1 MEFKVFAYLEGEGK
15 VWEVPSVSDHAEPYP
30 SYWRREFHTRLQS
43 IQYRHQECWQVD
55 VACQRTRLRLAR
67 RADCA
72 ELYGVGCD
80 ELEQIIQLYHYSMK
94 KSILMLASL
103 ALLSACGKEANE
115 PVVEQTQQE
124 QAGDRITIA
133 LNGTIDEDM
142 AKALSYETYTG
153 ANGKTAYSPVFS
165 ESEIPAL
172 LCIYNN
178 DEDYLISKGDNVPY
192 QMREVMLTLKKQ
204 TVGGRTVTT
213 FECKTEAPRD
223 ANGQFARPLP
233 GRVRTTDKVWL
244 DPEKMSATLVVGFN
258 KTGLSNSDGVWS
270 NQKVAPEDALYTY
283 GANDLD
289 LTKSIPY
296 VVENSAPRGSHSTRP
311 VFVAENIKPVLA
323 SYRDNAHNYPYIL
336 FPDIKLKMKGVILRA
351 TVKNNSAYT
360 ESLKPWGLKVDGV
373 GRASL
378 RMEEP
383 TIAPVRKNGK
393 TVKVLLPLLITPQ
406 VENQSYPDRNYTVYL
421 TNSAALSRGESREYV
436 IYMPVTSLLADR
448 NSKAPKGPS
457 IQVLYRNERGDKVD
471 GRITHLSPLK
481 KEGIVVSTT
490 LDMVD

>member
-1 MEFKVFAYLEGEGK
+1 
-15 VWEVPSVSDHAEPYP
+15 
-30 SYWRREFHTRLQS
+30 
-43 IQYRHQECWQVD
+43 
-55 VACQRTRLRLAR
+55 
-67 RADCA
+67 
-72 ELYGVGCD
+72 
-80 ELEQIIQLYHYSMK
+80 MK

-103 ALLSACGKEANE
+103 ALLSACGKEINE

-153 ANGKTAYSPVFS
+153 ANGKTAYSPVFD

-192 QMREVMLTLKKQ
+192 QMREVVLTLKKQ

-213 FECKTEAPRD
+213 FECKTEAPR
-223 ANGQFARPLP
+223 AGAWQFALP
-233 GRVRTTDKVWL
+233 SSGLRRTTDRVWL

-258 KTGLSNSDGVWS
+258 KTGLGYEDGVWS
-270 NQKVAPEDALYTY
+270 KSKVAPENALYTY

-289 LTKSIPY
+289 LTKPIPY

-323 SYRDNAHNYPYIL
+323 SENYKDKVDNHPYIL
-336 FPDIKLKMKGVILRA
+336 FPNIKLKMKGVILRA
-351 TVKNNSAYT
+351 TVKNNSAYP

-406 VENQSYPDRNYTVYL
+406 VGDAAHPERNYTVYL
-421 TNSAALSRGESREYV
+421 TNSGALSPGKSREYV
-436 IYMPVTSLLADR
+436 IYMPIANSLLADR
-448 NSKAPKGPS
+448 ESKNPKGPS
-457 IQVLYRNERGDKVD
+457 IQVLYRNEGDKLVN
-471 GRITHLSPLK
+471 GKITPLSPLK
-481 KEGIVVSTT
+481 KEGIVVSTS
-490 LDMVD
+490 LDMVN

>member
-1 MEFKVFAYLEGEGK
+1 
-15 VWEVPSVSDHAEPYP
+15 
-30 SYWRREFHTRLQS
+30 
-43 IQYRHQECWQVD
+43 
-55 VACQRTRLRLAR
+55 
-67 RADCA
+67 
-72 ELYGVGCD
+72 
-80 ELEQIIQLYHYSMK
+80 MK

-115 PVVEQTQQE
+115 PVVKQTQQE

-178 DEDYLISKGDNVPY
+178 DEDYLVKKDDGVPY

-213 FECKTEAPRD
+213 FECKTEAPR
-223 ANGQFARPLP
+223 AGQWQFALP
-233 GRVRTTDKVWL
+233 SSGLRRTTDRVWL

-258 KTGLSNSDGVWS
+258 KTGLGHSDGVWS
-270 NQKVAPEDALYTY
+270 DNKVSPDAAFYTY

-289 LTKSIPY
+289 LTKPIPY
-296 VVENSAPRGSHSTRP
+296 VVENDAPRGSHSTRP

-323 SYRDNAHNYPYIL
+323 SANYKDKVNNHPYIL
-336 FPDIKLKMKGVILRA
+336 FPNIKLKMKGVILRA

-360 ESLKPWGLKVDGV
+360 EELSPYGLKVDGV

-393 TVKVLLPLLITPQ
+393 TVNVLLPLLITPQ
-406 VENQSYPDRNYTVYL
+406 VGSAGYSERNYTVYL
-421 TNSAALSRGESREYV
+421 TNRKPLSRGESREYV
-436 IYMPVTSLLADR
+436 IYMPIANSLLADR
-448 NSKAPKGPS
+448 ESKNPKGPS
-457 IQVLYRNERGDKVD
+457 IQVLYSNGVNSSIPGK
-471 GRITHLSPLK
+471 ITYLSPLK
-481 KEGIVVSTT
+481 KEKEGIVVSTT
-490 LDMVD
+490 LDMVGH

>member
-1 MEFKVFAYLEGEGK
+1 
-15 VWEVPSVSDHAEPYP
+15 
-30 SYWRREFHTRLQS
+30 
-43 IQYRHQECWQVD
+43 
-55 VACQRTRLRLAR
+55 
-67 RADCA
+67 
-72 ELYGVGCD
+72 
-80 ELEQIIQLYHYSMK
+80 MK

-115 PVVEQTQQE
+115 PVVKQTQQE

-165 ESEIPAL
+165 ENEIPAL

-178 DEDYLISKGDNVPY
+178 DEDYLVKKDDGVPY

-213 FECKTEAPRD
+213 FECKTEAPR
-223 ANGQFARPLP
+223 AGQWQFALP
-233 GRVRTTDKVWL
+233 SSGLRRTTDRVWL

-258 KTGLSNSDGVWS
+258 KTGLGHSDGVWS
-270 NQKVAPEDALYTY
+270 DNKVSPDAAFYTY
-283 GANDLD
+283 GAKDLD
-289 LTKSIPY
+289 LTKPIPY
-296 VVENSAPRGSHSTRP
+296 VVENDAPRGSHSTRP

-323 SYRDNAHNYPYIL
+323 SADYKDKDGNRYIL

-351 TVKNNSAYT
+351 TVKNNSAYP
-360 ESLKPWGLKVDGV
+360 EKLSPYGLKVDGV
-373 GRASL
+373 GRADL

-393 TVKVLLPLLITPQ
+393 TVNVLLPLLITPQ
-406 VENQSYPDRNYTVYL
+406 VGSAGYSERNYTVYL
-421 TNSAALSRGESREYV
+421 TNQEALSRGESREYV
-436 IYMPVTSLLADR
+436 IYMPIANSLLADR
-448 NSKAPKGPS
+448 ESKNPKGPS
-457 IQVLYRNERGDKVD
+457 IQVLYKNNLGLVKGKTTYLR
-471 GRITHLSPLK
+471 PLK

>member
-1 MEFKVFAYLEGEGK
+1 
-15 VWEVPSVSDHAEPYP
+15 
-30 SYWRREFHTRLQS
+30 
-43 IQYRHQECWQVD
+43 
-55 VACQRTRLRLAR
+55 
-67 RADCA
+67 
-72 ELYGVGCD
+72 
-80 ELEQIIQLYHYSMK
+80 MK

-115 PVVEQTQQE
+115 PVVKQTQQE

-153 ANGKTAYSPVFS
+153 ANGKTAYSPVFD

-213 FECKTEAPRD
+213 FECKTEAPR
-223 ANGQFARPLP
+223 AGQWQFALP
-233 GRVRTTDKVWL
+233 SSGLRRTTDRVWL

-258 KTGLSNSDGVWS
+258 KTGLGYEDGVWS
-270 NQKVAPEDALYTY
+270 KSKVAPENALYTY

-289 LTKSIPY
+289 LTKPIPY

-323 SYRDNAHNYPYIL
+323 SANHKDKEGNRYIL

-360 ESLKPWGLKVDGV
+360 EPLKPMALKVDGV

-383 TIAPVRKNGK
+383 TIAPVIKNGK

-406 VENQSYPDRNYTVYL
+406 VGDNPYADRNYTVYL
-421 TNSAALSRGESREYV
+421 TNKAALSRGESREYV
-436 IYMPVTSLLADR
+436 IYMPIASSLLADR
-448 NSKAPKGPS
+448 ESKNPKGPS
-457 IQVLYRNERGDKVD
+457 IQVLYRNSNGVGPDIPGK
-471 GRITHLSPLK
+471 TTYLNPLK

>member
-1 MEFKVFAYLEGEGK
+1 
-15 VWEVPSVSDHAEPYP
+15 
-30 SYWRREFHTRLQS
+30 
-43 IQYRHQECWQVD
+43 
-55 VACQRTRLRLAR
+55 
-67 RADCA
+67 
-72 ELYGVGCD
+72 
-80 ELEQIIQLYHYSMK
+80 MK

-142 AKALSYETYTG
+142 AKALSFETYTG
-153 ANGKTAYSPVFS
+153 ANGKTAYSPVFD
-165 ESEIPAL
+165 ESDIPAL

-192 QMREVMLTLKKQ
+192 QMREVVLTLKKQ

-213 FECKTEAPRD
+213 FECKTEAPR
-223 ANGQFARPLP
+223 NTSRQFALPAP
-233 GRVRTTDKVWL
+233 GRGRTTDRVWL
-244 DPEKMSATLVVGFN
+244 DPAKMSATLVVGFN
-258 KTGLSNSDGVWS
+258 KTGLSYSDGVWS
-270 NQKVAPEDALYTY
+270 AQKVAPEDALYTY

-289 LTKSIPY
+289 LTKPIPY
-296 VVENSAPRGSHSTRP
+296 VVENDAPTGSHSTRP

-323 SYRDNAHNYPYIL
+323 PENYKDRVDNHPYIL

-360 ESLKPWGLKVDGV
+360 ESLKPWGLKVENV
-373 GRASL
+373 GCASL

-393 TVKVLLPLLITPQ
+393 YVKTLLPLLITPQ
-406 VENQSYPDRNYTVYL
+406 VGNAAHPDRNYTVYL
-421 TNSAALSRGESREYV
+421 TNKEALSRGESREYV
-436 IYMPVTSLLADR
+436 IYMPIANSLLADR
-448 NSKAPKGPS
+448 ESRNASGPS
-457 IQVLYRNERGDKVD
+457 IQVLYYNERDQLIKGK
-471 GRITHLSPLK
+471 TTYLNPLK

-490 LDMVD
+490 LDMVN

>member
-1 MEFKVFAYLEGEGK
+1 
-15 VWEVPSVSDHAEPYP
+15 
-30 SYWRREFHTRLQS
+30 
-43 IQYRHQECWQVD
+43 
-55 VACQRTRLRLAR
+55 
-67 RADCA
+67 
-72 ELYGVGCD
+72 
-80 ELEQIIQLYHYSMK
+80 MK

-115 PVVEQTQQE
+115 PVVKQTQQE
-124 QAGDRITIA
+124 QAGDHITIA

-178 DEDYLISKGDNVPY
+178 DEEFVLKSGLDVPY
-192 QMREVMLTLKKQ
+192 QMREVMLTLRKQ

-213 FECKTEAPRD
+213 FECKTEAPRTTD
-223 ANGQFARPLP
+223 GQFTLP
-233 GRVRTTDKVWL
+233 SSGRRRTLEKVWL

-258 KTGLSNSDGVWS
+258 KTGLGHSDGVWS
-270 NQKVAPEDALYTY
+270 DNKVSPDAAFYTY

-289 LTKSIPY
+289 LTKPIPY
-296 VVENSAPRGSHSTRP
+296 VVENGAPQGSHSTRP

-323 SYRDNAHNYPYIL
+323 SADYKDKVNNHPYIL
-336 FPDIKLKMKGVILRA
+336 FPNIKLKMKGVILRA

-383 TIAPVRKNGK
+383 TGANVKKDGK
-393 TVKVLLPLLITPQ
+393 YVKVLLPLLITPQ
-406 VENQSYPDRNYTVYL
+406 VGNAAHPDRNYTVYL
-421 TNSAALSRGESREYV
+421 TNKEALSRGESREYV
-436 IYMPVTSLLADR
+436 IYMPIANSLLADR
-448 NSKAPKGPS
+448 ESKNASGPS
-457 IQVLYRNERGDKVD
+457 IQVLYRNERDELIK
-471 GRITHLSPLK
+471 GRTTYLSPLK

-490 LDMVD
+490 LDMVGH

>member
-1 MEFKVFAYLEGEGK
+1 
-15 VWEVPSVSDHAEPYP
+15 
-30 SYWRREFHTRLQS
+30 
-43 IQYRHQECWQVD
+43 
-55 VACQRTRLRLAR
+55 
-67 RADCA
+67 
-72 ELYGVGCD
+72 
-80 ELEQIIQLYHYSMK
+80 MK

-115 PVVEQTQQE
+115 PVVKQTQQE

-165 ESEIPAL
+165 EDEIPAL

-178 DEDYLISKGDNVPY
+178 DEEFVLKSGLDVPY

-213 FECKTEAPRD
+213 FECKTEAPRTSD
-223 ANGQFARPLP
+223 GQFTLP
-233 GRVRTTDKVWL
+233 SSGRRRTLEKVWL

-258 KTGLSNSDGVWS
+258 KTGLGHSDGVWS
-270 NQKVAPEDALYTY
+270 DNKVSPDAAFYTY

-289 LTKSIPY
+289 LTKPIPY
-296 VVENSAPRGSHSTRP
+296 VVENDAPQGSHSTRP

-323 SYRDNAHNYPYIL
+323 SADYKDKVNNHPYIL
-336 FPDIKLKMKGVILRA
+336 FPNIKLKMKGVILRA

-383 TIAPVRKNGK
+383 TGANVKKDGK
-393 TVKVLLPLLITPQ
+393 YVKVLLPLLITPQ
-406 VENQSYPDRNYTVYL
+406 VGNAAHPDRNYTVYL
-421 TNSAALSRGESREYV
+421 TNKEPLSRGESREYV
-436 IYMPVTSLLADR
+436 IYMPIANSLLADR
-448 NSKAPKGPS
+448 ESRNASGPS
-457 IQVLYRNERGDKVD
+457 IQVLYRNERDELIK
-471 GRITHLSPLK
+471 GRTTYLSPLK

-490 LDMVD
+490 LDMVGN

>member
-1 MEFKVFAYLEGEGK
+1 
-15 VWEVPSVSDHAEPYP
+15 
-30 SYWRREFHTRLQS
+30 
-43 IQYRHQECWQVD
+43 
-55 VACQRTRLRLAR
+55 
-67 RADCA
+67 
-72 ELYGVGCD
+72 
-80 ELEQIIQLYHYSMK
+80 MK

-115 PVVEQTQQE
+115 PVVKQTQQE

-165 ESEIPAL
+165 ENEIPAL

-178 DEDYLISKGDNVPY
+178 DEDYLVKKDDGVPY
-192 QMREVMLTLKKQ
+192 QMREVMLTLRKQ
-204 TVGGRTVTT
+204 MVGGRTVTT
-213 FECKTEAPRD
+213 FECKTEAPR
-223 ANGQFARPLP
+223 AGQWQFALP
-233 GRVRTTDKVWL
+233 SSGLRRTTDRVWL

-258 KTGLSNSDGVWS
+258 KTGLGHSDGVWS
-270 NQKVAPEDALYTY
+270 DNKVSPDAALYTY

-289 LTKSIPY
+289 LTKPIPY
-296 VVENSAPRGSHSTRP
+296 VVENDAPRGSHSTRP

-323 SYRDNAHNYPYIL
+323 SADYKDTVNNHPYIL
-336 FPDIKLKMKGVILRA
+336 FPNIKLKMKGVILRA
-351 TVKNNSAYT
+351 TVKNNSAYA
-360 ESLKPWGLKVDGV
+360 EELSPYGLKVDRV

-393 TVKVLLPLLITPQ
+393 TVNVLLPLLITPQ
-406 VENQSYPDRNYTVYL
+406 VENQSYPQRNYTVYL
-421 TNSAALSRGESREYV
+421 TNREALSRGESREYV
-436 IYMPVTSLLADR
+436 IYMPIANSLLADR
-448 NSKAPKGPS
+448 ESKNASGPS
-457 IQVLYRNERGDKVD
+457 IQVLYRNQVGDRIE
-471 GRITHLSPLK
+471 GRTTYLSPLK

-490 LDMVD
+490 LDMVN

>member
-1 MEFKVFAYLEGEGK
+1 
-15 VWEVPSVSDHAEPYP
+15 
-30 SYWRREFHTRLQS
+30 
-43 IQYRHQECWQVD
+43 
-55 VACQRTRLRLAR
+55 
-67 RADCA
+67 
-72 ELYGVGCD
+72 
-80 ELEQIIQLYHYSMK
+80 MK

-115 PVVEQTQQE
+115 PVVKQTQQE

-165 ESEIPAL
+165 EDEIPAL

-178 DEDYLISKGDNVPY
+178 DEDYLITKGDNVPY
-192 QMREVMLTLKKQ
+192 QMREVKLTLKKQ

-244 DPEKMSATLVVGFN
+244 DPKKMRATLVVGFN
-258 KTGLSNSDGVWS
+258 KTGLSSSDGVWS
-270 NQKVAPEDALYTY
+270 NQKVAPDDALYTY

-296 VVENSAPRGSHSTRP
+296 VVANDAPQGSHSTRP
-311 VFVAENIKPVLA
+311 VFVAENIEPVLA
-323 SYRDNAHNYPYIL
+323 SADYKDTVHKEPYIL
-336 FPDIKLKMKGVILRA
+336 FPNIKLKMKGVILRA
-351 TVKNNSAYT
+351 TVKNNSLYT
-360 ESLKPWGLKVDGV
+360 ENLKPWGLKVDGV
-373 GRASL
+373 GRADL

-393 TVKVLLPLLITPQ
+393 TVNVLLPLLITPQ
-406 VENQSYPDRNYTVYL
+406 VGSAGYSERNYTVYL
-421 TNSAALSRGESREYV
+421 TNQEALSRGESREYV
-436 IYMPVTSLLADR
+436 IYMPIANSLLADR
-448 NSKAPKGPS
+448 ESKNPKGPS
-457 IQVLYRNERGDKVD
+457 IQVLYKNNLGLVK
-471 GRITHLSPLK
+471 GKITYLSPLK

-490 LDMVD
+490 LDMVGN

>member
-1 MEFKVFAYLEGEGK
+1 
-15 VWEVPSVSDHAEPYP
+15 
-30 SYWRREFHTRLQS
+30 
-43 IQYRHQECWQVD
+43 
-55 VACQRTRLRLAR
+55 
-67 RADCA
+67 
-72 ELYGVGCD
+72 
-80 ELEQIIQLYHYSMK
+80 MK

-115 PVVEQTQQE
+115 PVVKQTQQE

-165 ESEIPAL
+165 EDEIPAL

-178 DEDYLISKGDNVPY
+178 DEEFVLKNGTNVPY
-192 QMREVMLTLKKQ
+192 QMREVVLTLKKQ
-204 TVGGRTVTT
+204 MVGGRTVTT
-213 FECKTEAPRD
+213 FECKTEAPEK
-223 ANGQFARPLP
+223 GYKQFALP
-233 GRVRTTDKVWL
+233 SDPGIRRTKDRVWL

-258 KTGLSNSDGVWS
+258 KTGLSYSDGVWS
-270 NQKVAPEDALYTY
+270 KQKVAPEDALYTY

-296 VVENSAPRGSHSTRP
+296 VVENNAPQGSHSTRP

-323 SYRDNAHNYPYIL
+323 SANYIDSKHQHPYIL

-360 ESLKPWGLKVDGV
+360 EMLRPVALKVDRV
-373 GRASL
+373 GRADL

-383 TIAPVRKNGK
+383 TVAPVKKDGQYVN
-393 TVKVLLPLLITPQ
+393 VILPLLITPQ
-406 VENQSYPDRNYTVYL
+406 VGSSGYSERNYTVSL
-421 TNSAALSRGESREYV
+421 TNKEALSRGESREYV
-436 IYMPVTSLLADR
+436 IYMPIANSLLADR
-448 NSKAPKGPS
+448 ESKNAFGPS
-457 IQVLYRNERGDKVD
+457 IQVLYRDQRNEKDIKGK
-471 GRITHLSPLK
+471 ITYLSPLK

>member
-1 MEFKVFAYLEGEGK
+1 
-15 VWEVPSVSDHAEPYP
+15 
-30 SYWRREFHTRLQS
+30 
-43 IQYRHQECWQVD
+43 
-55 VACQRTRLRLAR
+55 
-67 RADCA
+67 
-72 ELYGVGCD
+72 
-80 ELEQIIQLYHYSMK
+80 
-94 KSILMLASL
+94 MLASL

-115 PVVEQTQQE
+115 PVVKQTQQE

-165 ESEIPAL
+165 EDEIPAL

-178 DEDYLISKGDNVPY
+178 DEEYLITKGDNVPY

-213 FECKTEAPRD
+213 FECKTEAPRTTQ
-223 ANGQFARPLP
+223 GQFTLP
-233 GRVRTTDKVWL
+233 SSGLRRTTDKVWL

-258 KTGLSNSDGVWS
+258 KTGLAHKDGVWS
-270 NQKVAPEDALYTY
+270 DQKVAPEDALYTY

-289 LTKSIPY
+289 LTKPIPY
-296 VVENSAPRGSHSTRP
+296 VVANDAPQGSHSTRP

-323 SYRDNAHNYPYIL
+323 SADYKDTVHQQPYIL
-336 FPDIKLKMKGVILRA
+336 FPNIKLKMKGVILRA
-351 TVKNNSAYT
+351 TVKNNSLYT
-360 ESLKPWGLKVDGV
+360 ENLKPWGLKVDGV
-373 GRASL
+373 GRADL

-393 TVKVLLPLLITPQ
+393 TVNVLLPLLITPQ
-406 VENQSYPDRNYTVYL
+406 VGSAGYSERNYTVYL
-421 TNSAALSRGESREYV
+421 TNQEALSRGESREYV
-436 IYMPVTSLLADR
+436 IYMPIANSLLADR
-448 NSKAPKGPS
+448 ESKNPKGPS
-457 IQVLYRNERGDKVD
+457 IQVLYKNNLGLVK
-471 GRITHLSPLK
+471 GKITYLSPLK

-490 LDMVD
+490 LDMVN

>member
-1 MEFKVFAYLEGEGK
+1 
-15 VWEVPSVSDHAEPYP
+15 
-30 SYWRREFHTRLQS
+30 
-43 IQYRHQECWQVD
+43 
-55 VACQRTRLRLAR
+55 
-67 RADCA
+67 
-72 ELYGVGCD
+72 
-80 ELEQIIQLYHYSMK
+80 MK
-94 KSILMLASL
+94 KSIVMLAAL

-124 QAGDRITIA
+124 QAGDRITIT
-133 LNGTIDEDM
+133 LNGTVDEDM

-153 ANGKTAYSPVFS
+153 ANGKTAYSPVFD

-178 DEDYLISKGDNVPY
+178 DEEYLVKNGTDVPY
-192 QMREVMLTLKKQ
+192 QMREVVLTLKKQ

-213 FECKTEAPRD
+213 FECKTEAPRTT
-223 ANGQFARPLP
+223 AGQFTLP
-233 GRVRTTDKVWL
+233 SSGLRRTKDRVWL

-258 KTGLSNSDGVWS
+258 KTGLGYSDGVWS

-296 VVENSAPRGSHSTRP
+296 VVANDAPRGSHSTRP

-323 SYRDNAHNYPYIL
+323 SENYKDKVNNHPYIL
-336 FPDIKLKMKGVILRA
+336 FPNIKLKMKGVILRA

-393 TVKVLLPLLITPQ
+393 TVNVLLPLLITPQ
-406 VENQSYPDRNYTVYL
+406 VGDANHPERNYTVYL
-421 TNSAALSRGESREYV
+421 TNTAALSRGESREYV
-436 IYMPVTSLLADR
+436 IYMPIANSLLADR
-448 NSKAPKGPS
+448 ESKTPKGPS
-457 IQVLYRNERGDKVD
+457 IQVLYRNEGDKLVN
-471 GRITHLSPLK
+471 GKITYLNPLK

-490 LDMVD
+490 LDMVN

>member
-1 MEFKVFAYLEGEGK
+1 
-15 VWEVPSVSDHAEPYP
+15 
-30 SYWRREFHTRLQS
+30 
-43 IQYRHQECWQVD
+43 
-55 VACQRTRLRLAR
+55 
-67 RADCA
+67 
-72 ELYGVGCD
+72 
-80 ELEQIIQLYHYSMK
+80 MK

-115 PVVEQTQQE
+115 PVVKQTQQE
-124 QAGDRITIA
+124 QVGDRITIA

-165 ESEIPAL
+165 EDEIPAL

-178 DEDYLISKGDNVPY
+178 DEEFVLKSGLDVPY

-213 FECKTEAPRD
+213 FECKTEAPRTTD
-223 ANGQFARPLP
+223 GQFTLP
-233 GRVRTTDKVWL
+233 SSGRRRTLEKVWL

-258 KTGLSNSDGVWS
+258 KTGLGHSDGVWS
-270 NQKVAPEDALYTY
+270 DNKVSPDAAFYTY

-289 LTKSIPY
+289 LTKPIPY
-296 VVENSAPRGSHSTRP
+296 VVENGAPQGSHSTRP

-323 SYRDNAHNYPYIL
+323 SADYIDSKDKKPYIL
-336 FPDIKLKMKGVILRA
+336 FPNIKLKMKGVILRA
-351 TVKNNSAYT
+351 TVKNNSAYP

-383 TIAPVRKNGK
+383 TGANVKKDGK
-393 TVKVLLPLLITPQ
+393 YVKVLLPLLITPQ
-406 VENQSYPDRNYTVYL
+406 VGNAAHPDRNYTVYL
-421 TNSAALSRGESREYV
+421 TNKEPLSRGESREYV
-436 IYMPVTSLLADR
+436 IYMPIANSLLADR
-448 NSKAPKGPS
+448 ESKNPSGPS
-457 IQVLYRNERGDKVD
+457 IQVLYRNGQDKLIN
-471 GRITHLSPLK
+471 GKITYLNPLK

-490 LDMVD
+490 LDMVGH

>member
-1 MEFKVFAYLEGEGK
+1 
-15 VWEVPSVSDHAEPYP
+15 
-30 SYWRREFHTRLQS
+30 
-43 IQYRHQECWQVD
+43 
-55 VACQRTRLRLAR
+55 
-67 RADCA
+67 
-72 ELYGVGCD
+72 
-80 ELEQIIQLYHYSMK
+80 MK

-178 DEDYLISKGDNVPY
+178 DEDYLITKGDNVPY

-213 FECKTEAPRD
+213 FECKTEAPRTTQ
-223 ANGQFARPLP
+223 GQFTLP
-233 GRVRTTDKVWL
+233 SSGLRRTTDKVWL

-258 KTGLSNSDGVWS
+258 KTGLRRSDGVWS
-270 NQKVAPEDALYTY
+270 DSKVAPEDALYTY

-289 LTKSIPY
+289 LTKPIPY
-296 VVENSAPRGSHSTRP
+296 VVENDAPQGSHSTRP

-323 SYRDNAHNYPYIL
+323 SADYKDTVHQQPYIL
-336 FPDIKLKMKGVILRA
+336 FPNIKLKMKGVILRA

-360 ESLKPWGLKVDGV
+360 EPLKPLALKVDGV

-406 VENQSYPDRNYTVYL
+406 VGSAGYSERNYTVYL
-421 TNSAALSRGESREYV
+421 TNKEALSRGESREYV
-436 IYMPVTSLLADR
+436 IYMPIANSLLADR
-448 NSKAPKGPS
+448 ESKNPKGPS
-457 IQVLYRNERGDKVD
+457 IQVLYRNSNGVGPDIQGK
-471 GRITHLSPLK
+471 TTYLNPLK

-490 LDMVD
+490 LDMVN

>member
-1 MEFKVFAYLEGEGK
+1 
-15 VWEVPSVSDHAEPYP
+15 
-30 SYWRREFHTRLQS
+30 
-43 IQYRHQECWQVD
+43 
-55 VACQRTRLRLAR
+55 
-67 RADCA
+67 
-72 ELYGVGCD
+72 
-80 ELEQIIQLYHYSMK
+80 MK

-115 PVVEQTQQE
+115 PVVKQTQQE

-165 ESEIPAL
+165 EDEIPAL

-178 DEDYLISKGDNVPY
+178 DEEYLVKNGTDVPY
-192 QMREVMLTLKKQ
+192 QMREVMLTLRKQ

-213 FECKTEAPRD
+213 FECKTEAPRTT
-223 ANGQFARPLP
+223 AGQFTIPSP
-233 GRVRTTDKVWL
+233 GLRRTKEKVWL

-258 KTGLSNSDGVWS
+258 KTGLGYSDGVWS
-270 NQKVAPEDALYTY
+270 QQKVAPEDALYTY

-296 VVENSAPRGSHSTRP
+296 VVANDAPRGSHSTRP

-323 SYRDNAHNYPYIL
+323 SENYKDKVNNHPYIL
-336 FPDIKLKMKGVILRA
+336 FPNIKLKMKGVILRA

-393 TVKVLLPLLITPQ
+393 TVNVLLPLLITPQ
-406 VENQSYPDRNYTVYL
+406 VGDDDHPERNYTVYL
-421 TNSAALSRGESREYV
+421 TNREALSRGESREYV
-436 IYMPVTSLLADR
+436 IYMPIANSLLADR
-448 NSKAPKGPS
+448 ESKNASGPS
-457 IQVLYRNERGDKVD
+457 IQVLYRNGNNELIK
-471 GRITHLSPLK
+471 GRTTYLSPLK

-490 LDMVD
+490 LDMVGH

>member
-1 MEFKVFAYLEGEGK
+1 
-15 VWEVPSVSDHAEPYP
+15 
-30 SYWRREFHTRLQS
+30 
-43 IQYRHQECWQVD
+43 
-55 VACQRTRLRLAR
+55 
-67 RADCA
+67 
-72 ELYGVGCD
+72 
-80 ELEQIIQLYHYSMK
+80 MK

-115 PVVEQTQQE
+115 PVVKQTQQE

-142 AKALSYETYTG
+142 AKALSFETYKG

-165 ESEIPAL
+165 EDEIPAL

-178 DEDYLISKGDNVPY
+178 DEDYLITKGDNVPY
-192 QMREVMLTLKKQ
+192 QMREVKLTLKKQ

-244 DPEKMSATLVVGFN
+244 DPKKMRATLVVGFN
-258 KTGLSNSDGVWS
+258 KTGLSSSDGVWS
-270 NQKVAPEDALYTY
+270 NQKVAPDDALYTY

-296 VVENSAPRGSHSTRP
+296 VVENDAPRGSHSTRP
-311 VFVAENIKPVLA
+311 VFVAENIEPVLA
-323 SYRDNAHNYPYIL
+323 SADYKDTVHKEPYIL
-336 FPDIKLKMKGVILRA
+336 FPNIKLKMKGVILRA
-351 TVKNNSAYT
+351 TVKNNSAYP
-360 ESLKPWGLKVDGV
+360 EELSPYGLKVDGV
-373 GRASL
+373 GRADL

-383 TIAPVRKNGK
+383 TIAPVIKNGK

-406 VENQSYPDRNYTVYL
+406 VGSAGYSERNYTVYL
-421 TNSAALSRGESREYV
+421 TNREPLSRGESREYV
-436 IYMPVTSLLADR
+436 IYMPIANSLLADR
-448 NSKAPKGPS
+448 ESKNPKGPS
-457 IQVLYRNERGDKVD
+457 IQVLYSNGVTSSIK
-471 GRITHLSPLK
+471 GKITSLRPLK
-481 KEGIVVSTT
+481 KEREGIVVSTT
-490 LDMVD
+490 LDMVGN

>member
-1 MEFKVFAYLEGEGK
+1 
-15 VWEVPSVSDHAEPYP
+15 
-30 SYWRREFHTRLQS
+30 
-43 IQYRHQECWQVD
+43 
-55 VACQRTRLRLAR
+55 
-67 RADCA
+67 
-72 ELYGVGCD
+72 
-80 ELEQIIQLYHYSMK
+80 MK

-115 PVVEQTQQE
+115 PVVKQTQQE

-165 ESEIPAL
+165 EDEIPAL

-178 DEDYLISKGDNVPY
+178 DEEFVLKSGLDVPY

-213 FECKTEAPRD
+213 FECKTEAPRTSD
-223 ANGQFARPLP
+223 GQFTLP
-233 GRVRTTDKVWL
+233 SSGRRRTLEKVWL

-258 KTGLSNSDGVWS
+258 KTGLGHSDGVWS
-270 NQKVAPEDALYTY
+270 DNKVSPDAAFYTY
-283 GANDLD
+283 GAKDLD
-289 LTKSIPY
+289 LTKPIPY
-296 VVENSAPRGSHSTRP
+296 VVENDAPRGSHSTRP

-323 SYRDNAHNYPYIL
+323 SENYKDKVNNHPYIL
-336 FPDIKLKMKGVILRA
+336 FPNIKLKMKGVILRA
-351 TVKNNSAYT
+351 TVKNNSAYA
-360 ESLKPWGLKVDGV
+360 EELRPVALKVDGV

-383 TIAPVRKNGK
+383 TGAMVRKDGK
-393 TVKVLLPLLITPQ
+393 YVKVLLPLLITPQ
-406 VENQSYPDRNYTVYL
+406 VENQSYPERNYTVSL
-421 TNSAALSRGESREYV
+421 SNKEPLSRGESREYV
-436 IYMPVTSLLADR
+436 IYMPIANSLLADR
-448 NSKAPKGPS
+448 ESRNPSGPS
-457 IQVLYRNERGDKVD
+457 IQVLYRDERDEKD
-471 GRITHLSPLK
+471 IKGRTTYLSPLK

-490 LDMVD
+490 LDMVGN

>member
-1 MEFKVFAYLEGEGK
+1 
-15 VWEVPSVSDHAEPYP
+15 
-30 SYWRREFHTRLQS
+30 
-43 IQYRHQECWQVD
+43 
-55 VACQRTRLRLAR
+55 
-67 RADCA
+67 
-72 ELYGVGCD
+72 
-80 ELEQIIQLYHYSMK
+80 MK

-165 ESEIPAL
+165 EDEIPAL

-178 DEDYLISKGDNVPY
+178 DEEFVLKSGLDVPY

-213 FECKTEAPRD
+213 FECKTEAPRTSD
-223 ANGQFARPLP
+223 GQFTLP
-233 GRVRTTDKVWL
+233 SSGRRRTLEKVWL

-258 KTGLSNSDGVWS
+258 KTGLGHSDGVWS
-270 NQKVAPEDALYTY
+270 DNKVSPDAAFYTY

-289 LTKSIPY
+289 LTKPIPY
-296 VVENSAPRGSHSTRP
+296 VVENDAPQGSHSTRP

-323 SYRDNAHNYPYIL
+323 SENYKDKVNNHPYIL
-336 FPDIKLKMKGVILRA
+336 FPNIKLKMKGVILRA

-383 TIAPVRKNGK
+383 TGANVKKDGK
-393 TVKVLLPLLITPQ
+393 YVKVLLPLLITPQ
-406 VENQSYPDRNYTVYL
+406 VGNAAHPDRNYTVYL
-421 TNSAALSRGESREYV
+421 TNKEPLSRGESREYV
-436 IYMPVTSLLADR
+436 IYMPIANSLLADR
-448 NSKAPKGPS
+448 ESRNASGPS
-457 IQVLYRNERGDKVD
+457 IQVLYRN
-471 GRITHLSPLK
+471 GRDELIKGRTTYLSPLK

-490 LDMVD
+490 LDMVGH

>member
-1 MEFKVFAYLEGEGK
+1 
-15 VWEVPSVSDHAEPYP
+15 
-30 SYWRREFHTRLQS
+30 
-43 IQYRHQECWQVD
+43 
-55 VACQRTRLRLAR
+55 
-67 RADCA
+67 
-72 ELYGVGCD
+72 
-80 ELEQIIQLYHYSMK
+80 MK

-178 DEDYLISKGDNVPY
+178 DEDYLVKKDDGVPY

-213 FECKTEAPRD
+213 FECKTEAPR
-223 ANGQFARPLP
+223 AGQWQFALP
-233 GRVRTTDKVWL
+233 SSGLRRTTDRVWL

-258 KTGLSNSDGVWS
+258 KTGLGHSDGVWS
-270 NQKVAPEDALYTY
+270 DNKVSPDAAFYTY
-283 GANDLD
+283 GAKDLD
-289 LTKSIPY
+289 LTKPIPY
-296 VVENSAPRGSHSTRP
+296 VVENDAPRGSHSTRP

-323 SYRDNAHNYPYIL
+323 SADYKDTVHQQPYIL
-336 FPDIKLKMKGVILRA
+336 FPNIKLKMKGVILRA

-360 ESLKPWGLKVDGV
+360 EELSPVALKVDGV

-393 TVKVLLPLLITPQ
+393 TVNVLLPLLITPQ
-406 VENQSYPDRNYTVYL
+406 VENQSYPERNYTVSL
-421 TNSAALSRGESREYV
+421 TNRKPLSRGESREYV
-436 IYMPVTSLLADR
+436 IYMPIANSLLADR
-448 NSKAPKGPS
+448 ESKNPKGPS
-457 IQVLYRNERGDKVD
+457 IQVLYSNGVNSSIPGK
-471 GRITHLSPLK
+471 ITYLSPLK
-481 KEGIVVSTT
+481 KEKEGIVVSTT
-490 LDMVD
+490 LDMVGN

>member
-1 MEFKVFAYLEGEGK
+1 
-15 VWEVPSVSDHAEPYP
+15 
-30 SYWRREFHTRLQS
+30 
-43 IQYRHQECWQVD
+43 
-55 VACQRTRLRLAR
+55 
-67 RADCA
+67 
-72 ELYGVGCD
+72 
-80 ELEQIIQLYHYSMK
+80 MK

-153 ANGKTAYSPVFS
+153 TNGKTAYSPVFS

>member
-1 MEFKVFAYLEGEGK
+1 
-15 VWEVPSVSDHAEPYP
+15 
-30 SYWRREFHTRLQS
+30 
-43 IQYRHQECWQVD
+43 
-55 VACQRTRLRLAR
+55 
-67 RADCA
+67 
-72 ELYGVGCD
+72 
-80 ELEQIIQLYHYSMK
+80 MK

-153 ANGKTAYSPVFS
+153 ANGKPAYSPVFS

-213 FECKTEAPRD
+213 FECKTEAPR
-223 ANGQFARPLP
+223 AGQWQFALP
-233 GRVRTTDKVWL
+233 SSGLRRTTDRVWL

-258 KTGLSNSDGVWS
+258 KTGLGYEDGVWS
-270 NQKVAPEDALYTY
+270 KSKVAPENALYTY

-296 VVENSAPRGSHSTRP
+296 VVANDAPQGSHSTRP

-323 SYRDNAHNYPYIL
+323 SANHKDKEGNRYIL

-360 ESLKPWGLKVDGV
+360 EPLKPMALKVDGV

-383 TIAPVRKNGK
+383 TIAPVIKNGK

-406 VENQSYPDRNYTVYL
+406 VGSAGYSERNYTVSL
-421 TNSAALSRGESREYV
+421 TNKEALSRGESREYV
-436 IYMPVTSLLADR
+436 IYMPIANSLLADR
-448 NSKAPKGPS
+448 ESKNPKGPS
-457 IQVLYRNERGDKVD
+457 IQVLYRNSNGVGPDIK
-471 GRITHLSPLK
+471 GKITYLSPLK

-490 LDMVD
+490 LDMVN

>member
-1 MEFKVFAYLEGEGK
+1 
-15 VWEVPSVSDHAEPYP
+15 
-30 SYWRREFHTRLQS
+30 
-43 IQYRHQECWQVD
+43 
-55 VACQRTRLRLAR
+55 
-67 RADCA
+67 
-72 ELYGVGCD
+72 
-80 ELEQIIQLYHYSMK
+80 MK

-115 PVVEQTQQE
+115 PVVKQTQQE

-165 ESEIPAL
+165 EDEIPAL

-178 DEDYLISKGDNVPY
+178 DEDYLVKKDDGVPY
-192 QMREVMLTLKKQ
+192 QMREVMLTLRKQ
-204 TVGGRTVTT
+204 MVGGRTVTT
-213 FECKTEAPRD
+213 FECKTEAPR
-223 ANGQFARPLP
+223 AGQWQFALP
-233 GRVRTTDKVWL
+233 SSGLRRTTDRVWL

-258 KTGLSNSDGVWS
+258 KTGLGHSDGVWS
-270 NQKVAPEDALYTY
+270 DNKVSPDAALYTY

-289 LTKSIPY
+289 LTKPIPY
-296 VVENSAPRGSHSTRP
+296 VVENDAPRGSHSTRP

-323 SYRDNAHNYPYIL
+323 SADYKDKVNNHPYIL
-336 FPDIKLKMKGVILRA
+336 FPNIKLKMKGVILRA
-351 TVKNNSAYT
+351 TVKNNSAYA
-360 ESLKPWGLKVDGV
+360 EELSPYGLKVDRV

-393 TVKVLLPLLITPQ
+393 TVNVLLPLLITPQ
-406 VENQSYPDRNYTVYL
+406 VENQSYPQRNYTVYL
-421 TNSAALSRGESREYV
+421 TNREALSRGESREYV
-436 IYMPVTSLLADR
+436 IYMPIANSLLADR
-448 NSKAPKGPS
+448 ESKNASGPS
-457 IQVLYRNERGDKVD
+457 IQVLYRNQVGDPIE
-471 GRITHLSPLK
+471 GRTTYLSPLK

-490 LDMVD
+490 LDMVN

>member
-1 MEFKVFAYLEGEGK
+1 
-15 VWEVPSVSDHAEPYP
+15 
-30 SYWRREFHTRLQS
+30 
-43 IQYRHQECWQVD
+43 
-55 VACQRTRLRLAR
+55 
-67 RADCA
+67 
-72 ELYGVGCD
+72 
-80 ELEQIIQLYHYSMK
+80 MK

-115 PVVEQTQQE
+115 PVVKQTQQE

-165 ESEIPAL
+165 ENEIPAL

-178 DEDYLISKGDNVPY
+178 DEDYLVKKDDGVPY
-192 QMREVMLTLKKQ
+192 QMREVMLTLRKQ
-204 TVGGRTVTT
+204 MVGGRTVTT
-213 FECKTEAPRD
+213 FECKTEAPR
-223 ANGQFARPLP
+223 AGQWQFALP
-233 GRVRTTDKVWL
+233 SSGLRRTTDRVWL

-258 KTGLSNSDGVWS
+258 KTGLGHSDGVWS
-270 NQKVAPEDALYTY
+270 DNKVSPDAALYTY

-289 LTKSIPY
+289 LTKPIPY
-296 VVENSAPRGSHSTRP
+296 VVENDAPRGSHSTRP

-323 SYRDNAHNYPYIL
+323 SADYKDKVNNHPYIL
-336 FPDIKLKMKGVILRA
+336 FPNIKLKMKGVILRA
-351 TVKNNSAYT
+351 TVKNNSAYA
-360 ESLKPWGLKVDGV
+360 EELSPYGLKVDRV

-393 TVKVLLPLLITPQ
+393 TVNVLLPLLITPQ
-406 VENQSYPDRNYTVYL
+406 VENQSYPQRNYTVYL
-421 TNSAALSRGESREYV
+421 TNREALSRGESREYV
-436 IYMPVTSLLADR
+436 IYMPIANSLLADR
-448 NSKAPKGPS
+448 ESKNASGPS
-457 IQVLYRNERGDKVD
+457 IQVLYHNQVGDPIE
-471 GRITHLSPLK
+471 GRTTYLSPLK

-490 LDMVD
+490 LDMVGN

>member
-1 MEFKVFAYLEGEGK
+1 
-15 VWEVPSVSDHAEPYP
+15 
-30 SYWRREFHTRLQS
+30 
-43 IQYRHQECWQVD
+43 
-55 VACQRTRLRLAR
+55 
-67 RADCA
+67 
-72 ELYGVGCD
+72 
-80 ELEQIIQLYHYSMK
+80 MK

-165 ESEIPAL
+165 ENEIPAL

-178 DEDYLISKGDNVPY
+178 DEDYLISKGDDVPY

-471 GRITHLSPLK
+471 GRITYLSPLK

>member
-1 MEFKVFAYLEGEGK
+1 M
-15 VWEVPSVSDHAEPYP
+15 
-30 SYWRREFHTRLQS
+30 
-43 IQYRHQECWQVD
+43 
-55 VACQRTRLRLAR
+55 
-67 RADCA
+67 
-72 ELYGVGCD
+72 
-80 ELEQIIQLYHYSMK
+80 EQIIQLYHYSMK

-165 ESEIPAL
+165 ENEIPAL

-213 FECKTEAPRD
+213 FECKTEAPR
-223 ANGQFARPLP
+223 AGAWQFALP
-233 GRVRTTDKVWL
+233 SSGLRRTTDRVWL

-258 KTGLSNSDGVWS
+258 KTGLGHSDGVWS
-270 NQKVAPEDALYTY
+270 DNKVSPDAAFYTY
-283 GANDLD
+283 GDLD
-289 LTKSIPY
+289 LTKPIPY
-296 VVENSAPRGSHSTRP
+296 VVENDAPRGSHSTRP

-323 SYRDNAHNYPYIL
+323 SADYKDKVNNHPYIL
-336 FPDIKLKMKGVILRA
+336 FPNIKLKMKGVILRA

-383 TIAPVRKNGK
+383 TIAPVIKNGK

-406 VENQSYPDRNYTVYL
+406 VGDANHPERNYTVYL
-421 TNSAALSRGESREYV
+421 TNTAALSRGESREYV
-436 IYMPVTSLLADR
+436 IYMPIANSLLADR
-448 NSKAPKGPS
+448 ESKTPKGPS
-457 IQVLYRNERGDKVD
+457 IQVLYRNEGDKLVN
-471 GRITHLSPLK
+471 GKITYLNPLK

-490 LDMVD
+490 LDMVN

>member
-1 MEFKVFAYLEGEGK
+1 
-15 VWEVPSVSDHAEPYP
+15 
-30 SYWRREFHTRLQS
+30 
-43 IQYRHQECWQVD
+43 
-55 VACQRTRLRLAR
+55 
-67 RADCA
+67 
-72 ELYGVGCD
+72 
-80 ELEQIIQLYHYSMK
+80 MK

-115 PVVEQTQQE
+115 PVVKQTQQE

-165 ESEIPAL
+165 EDEIPAL

-178 DEDYLISKGDNVPY
+178 DEEFVLKSGLDVPY

-213 FECKTEAPRD
+213 FECKTEAPRTSD
-223 ANGQFARPLP
+223 GQFTLP
-233 GRVRTTDKVWL
+233 SSGRRRTLEKVWL

-258 KTGLSNSDGVWS
+258 KTGLGHSDGVWS
-270 NQKVAPEDALYTY
+270 DNKVSPDAAFYTY
-283 GANDLD
+283 GAKDLD
-289 LTKSIPY
+289 LTKPIPY
-296 VVENSAPRGSHSTRP
+296 VVENDAPRGSHSTRP

-323 SYRDNAHNYPYIL
+323 SADYKDSKDKQPYIL
-336 FPDIKLKMKGVILRA
+336 FPNIKLKMKGVILRA
-351 TVKNNSAYT
+351 TVKNNSAYA
-360 ESLKPWGLKVDGV
+360 EELRPVALKVDGV

-383 TIAPVRKNGK
+383 TGAMVRKDGK
-393 TVKVLLPLLITPQ
+393 YVKVLLPLLITPQ
-406 VENQSYPDRNYTVYL
+406 VENQSYHERNYTVSL
-421 TNSAALSRGESREYV
+421 TNKEPLSRGESREYV
-436 IYMPVTSLLADR
+436 IYMPIANSLLADR
-448 NSKAPKGPS
+448 ESKNASGPS
-457 IQVLYRNERGDKVD
+457 IQVLYRDERDEKD
-471 GRITHLSPLK
+471 IKGRTTYLSPLK

-490 LDMVD
+490 LDMVGN

>member
-1 MEFKVFAYLEGEGK
+1 MYFNGDENSTQDYKA
-15 VWEVPSVSDHAEPYP
+15 PSID
-30 SYWRREFHTRLQS
+30 TK
-43 IQYRHQECWQVD
+43 ECWQVD
-55 VACQRTRLRLAR
+55 VACQRARLRLVR

-72 ELYGVGCD
+72 ELYGVGCN

-103 ALLSACGKEANE
+103 ALLSACGKEINE

-165 ESEIPAL
+165 ENEIPAL

-178 DEDYLISKGDNVPY
+178 DEDYLITKGDNVPY

-213 FECKTEAPRD
+213 FECKTEAPR
-223 ANGQFARPLP
+223 AGAWQFALP
-233 GRVRTTDKVWL
+233 SSGLRRTTDRVWL

-258 KTGLSNSDGVWS
+258 KTGLGYEDGVWS
-270 NQKVAPEDALYTY
+270 KSKVAPEDALYTY

-296 VVENSAPRGSHSTRP
+296 VVANDAPQGSHSTRP

-323 SYRDNAHNYPYIL
+323 SENHKDKEGNRYIL
-336 FPDIKLKMKGVILRA
+336 FPNIKLKMKGVILRA

-406 VENQSYPDRNYTVYL
+406 VGNAAHPERNYTVYL
-421 TNSAALSRGESREYV
+421 TNTAALSRGESREYV
-436 IYMPVTSLLADR
+436 IYMPIANSLLADR
-448 NSKAPKGPS
+448 ESKTPKGPS
-457 IQVLYRNERGDKVD
+457 IQVLYRNEGDKLVN
-471 GRITHLSPLK
+471 GKITYLNPLK

-490 LDMVD
+490 LDMVN

>member
-1 MEFKVFAYLEGEGK
+1 
-15 VWEVPSVSDHAEPYP
+15 
-30 SYWRREFHTRLQS
+30 
-43 IQYRHQECWQVD
+43 
-55 VACQRTRLRLAR
+55 
-67 RADCA
+67 
-72 ELYGVGCD
+72 
-80 ELEQIIQLYHYSMK
+80 
-94 KSILMLASL
+94 MLASL

-115 PVVEQTQQE
+115 PVVKQTQQE

-178 DEDYLISKGDNVPY
+178 DEDYLVKKDDGVPY

>member
-1 MEFKVFAYLEGEGK
+1 
-15 VWEVPSVSDHAEPYP
+15 
-30 SYWRREFHTRLQS
+30 
-43 IQYRHQECWQVD
+43 
-55 VACQRTRLRLAR
+55 
-67 RADCA
+67 
-72 ELYGVGCD
+72 
-80 ELEQIIQLYHYSMK
+80 MK

-165 ESEIPAL
+165 EDEIPAL

-178 DEDYLISKGDNVPY
+178 DEEFVLKSGLDVPY

-204 TVGGRTVTT
+204 MVGGRTVTT
-213 FECKTEAPRD
+213 FECKTEAPRTSD
-223 ANGQFARPLP
+223 GQFTLP
-233 GRVRTTDKVWL
+233 SSGRRRTLDKVWL

-258 KTGLSNSDGVWS
+258 KTGLGHSDGVWS
-270 NQKVAPEDALYTY
+270 DNKVSPDAAFYTY
-283 GANDLD
+283 GAKDLD
-289 LTKSIPY
+289 LTKPIPY
-296 VVENSAPRGSHSTRP
+296 VVENGAPQGSHSTRP

-323 SYRDNAHNYPYIL
+323 SADYKDKVNNHPYIL
-336 FPDIKLKMKGVILRA
+336 FPNIKLKMKGVILRA
-351 TVKNNSAYT
+351 TVKNNSAYA
-360 ESLKPWGLKVDGV
+360 EELRPVALKVDGV

-383 TIAPVRKNGK
+383 TGAMVRKDGK
-393 TVKVLLPLLITPQ
+393 YVKVLLPLLITPQ
-406 VENQSYPDRNYTVYL
+406 VENQSYPERNYTVSL
-421 TNSAALSRGESREYV
+421 SNKEPLSRGESREYV
-436 IYMPVTSLLADR
+436 IYMPIANSLLADR
-448 NSKAPKGPS
+448 ESRNPSGPS
-457 IQVLYRNERGDKVD
+457 IQVLYRDERDEKD
-471 GRITHLSPLK
+471 IKGRTTYLSPLK

-490 LDMVD
+490 LDMVGN

>member
-1 MEFKVFAYLEGEGK
+1 
-15 VWEVPSVSDHAEPYP
+15 
-30 SYWRREFHTRLQS
+30 
-43 IQYRHQECWQVD
+43 
-55 VACQRTRLRLAR
+55 
-67 RADCA
+67 
-72 ELYGVGCD
+72 
-80 ELEQIIQLYHYSMK
+80 MK

-115 PVVEQTQQE
+115 PVVKQTQQE

-165 ESEIPAL
+165 EDEIPAL

-178 DEDYLISKGDNVPY
+178 DEEFVLKSGLDVPY

-258 KTGLSNSDGVWS
+258 KTGLGHSDGVWS
-270 NQKVAPEDALYTY
+270 DNKVSPDAAFYTY
-283 GANDLD
+283 GAKDLD
-289 LTKSIPY
+289 LTKPIPY
-296 VVENSAPRGSHSTRP
+296 VVENDAPRGSHSTRP

-323 SYRDNAHNYPYIL
+323 SANYKDKVNDHPYIL
-336 FPDIKLKMKGVILRA
+336 FPNIKLKMKGVILRA
-351 TVKNNSAYT
+351 TVKNNSAYA
-360 ESLKPWGLKVDGV
+360 EELRPVALKVDGV

-383 TIAPVRKNGK
+383 TGAMVRKDGK
-393 TVKVLLPLLITPQ
+393 YVKVLLPLLITPQ
-406 VENQSYPDRNYTVYL
+406 VENQSYPERNYTVSL
-421 TNSAALSRGESREYV
+421 SNKEALSRGESREYV
-436 IYMPVTSLLADR
+436 IYMPIANSLLADR
-448 NSKAPKGPS
+448 GSRNPSGPS
-457 IQVLYRNERGDKVD
+457 IQVLYRDERDEKDIKGK
-471 GRITHLSPLK
+471 ITYLSPLK

-490 LDMVD
+490 LDMVN

>member
-1 MEFKVFAYLEGEGK
+1 
-15 VWEVPSVSDHAEPYP
+15 
-30 SYWRREFHTRLQS
+30 
-43 IQYRHQECWQVD
+43 
-55 VACQRTRLRLAR
+55 
-67 RADCA
+67 
-72 ELYGVGCD
+72 
-80 ELEQIIQLYHYSMK
+80 MK

-115 PVVEQTQQE
+115 PVVKQTQQE

-165 ESEIPAL
+165 EDEIPAL

-178 DEDYLISKGDNVPY
+178 DEEFVLKSGLDVPY

-213 FECKTEAPRD
+213 FECKTEAPRTSD
-223 ANGQFARPLP
+223 GQFTLP
-233 GRVRTTDKVWL
+233 SSGRRRTLEKVWL

-258 KTGLSNSDGVWS
+258 KTGLGHSDGVWS
-270 NQKVAPEDALYTY
+270 DNKVSPDAAFYTY

-289 LTKSIPY
+289 LTKPIPY
-296 VVENSAPRGSHSTRP
+296 VVENGAPQGSHSTRP

-323 SYRDNAHNYPYIL
+323 SADYKDKVNNHPYIL
-336 FPDIKLKMKGVILRA
+336 FPNIKLKMKGVILRA

-383 TIAPVRKNGK
+383 TGANVKKDGK
-393 TVKVLLPLLITPQ
+393 YVKVLLPLLITPQ
-406 VENQSYPDRNYTVYL
+406 VGNAAHPDRNYTVYL
-421 TNSAALSRGESREYV
+421 TNKEALSRGESREYV
-436 IYMPVTSLLADR
+436 IYMPIANSLLADR
-448 NSKAPKGPS
+448 ESKNPSGPS
-457 IQVLYRNERGDKVD
+457 IQVLYRN
-471 GRITHLSPLK
+471 GRDELIKGRTTYLSPLK

-490 LDMVD
+490 LDMVGN

>member
-1 MEFKVFAYLEGEGK
+1 
-15 VWEVPSVSDHAEPYP
+15 
-30 SYWRREFHTRLQS
+30 
-43 IQYRHQECWQVD
+43 
-55 VACQRTRLRLAR
+55 
-67 RADCA
+67 
-72 ELYGVGCD
+72 
-80 ELEQIIQLYHYSMK
+80 MK

-115 PVVEQTQQE
+115 PVVKQTQQE

-178 DEDYLISKGDNVPY
+178 DEDYLVKKDDGVPY

-213 FECKTEAPRD
+213 FECKTEAPR
-223 ANGQFARPLP
+223 AGQWQFALP
-233 GRVRTTDKVWL
+233 SSGLRRTTDRVWL

-258 KTGLSNSDGVWS
+258 KTGLGHSDGVWS
-270 NQKVAPEDALYTY
+270 NQKVAPDDALYTY

-296 VVENSAPRGSHSTRP
+296 VVANDAPQGSHSTRP
-311 VFVAENIKPVLA
+311 VFVAENIEPVLA
-323 SYRDNAHNYPYIL
+323 SADYKDTVHQQPYIL
-336 FPDIKLKMKGVILRA
+336 FPNIKLKMKGVILRA
-351 TVKNNSAYT
+351 TVKNNSLYT
-360 ESLKPWGLKVDGV
+360 ENLKPWGLKVDGV
-373 GRASL
+373 GRADL

-393 TVKVLLPLLITPQ
+393 TVNVLLPLLITPQ
-406 VENQSYPDRNYTVYL
+406 VGSAGYSERNYTVYL
-421 TNSAALSRGESREYV
+421 TNQEALSRGESREYV
-436 IYMPVTSLLADR
+436 IYMPIANSLLADR
-448 NSKAPKGPS
+448 ESKNPKGPS
-457 IQVLYRNERGDKVD
+457 IQVLYKNNLGLVK
-471 GRITHLSPLK
+471 GKITYLSPLK

-490 LDMVD
+490 LDMVN